1 MAEFKFS
8 CPQCGQHLSG
18 NEHWSGHQIQ
28 CPTCA
33 TTLTVPQD
41 PSPPAAAAPAPVRSS
56 LVPQPPAAHGSKLS
70 AGPTQVTRPPAP
82 GTIPIRPLAGRPP
95 KPEIPLLKYG
105 IYALVLAAL
114 GGAAY
119 LYVPAWLNKLQDGSS
134 SNPTQAAPAANVGGS
149 GPLGEVNGAMDVSD
163 ALDAGSSAPPRP
175 APARKA
181 VGAQRPAAPAVN
193 PAPGATN
200 STPRARNRLPGLP
213 APAGGG
219 RP

>member
-1 MAEFKFS
+1 MR
-8 CPQCGQHLSG
+8 
-18 NEHWSGHQIQ
+18 
-28 CPTCA
+28 
-33 TTLTVPQD
+33 TLALLIALAW
-41 PSPPAAAAPAPVRSS
+41 PAAAAPAPVRSS

-200 STPRARNRLPGLP
+200 STPRRP
-213 APAGGG
+213 AFVGAGGVSVPVTNTQAPLTMPTMEFG
-219 RP
+219 VTK